1 MSDDPTP
8 ESPGPAPEPAKR
20 QRRTAPLI
28 VSAIAVSVG
37 LFLLVRIFPRPAAKP
52 VAAAPIATIHVA
64 KARSGDI
71 GVYVEALGT
80 VTPLSTV
87 NIYSQVAGVV
97 TAVHYT
103 EGQMIKSGEP
113 LIDVDPRP
121 YEAQLQEAQGTLDH
135 DQGLLAQAKIDLTRY
150 REASVNQSIAR
161 QQLEDQEQTVAQYS
175 GTVKNDL
182 GQVKYAQVQLGYC
195 RITAPVSGRLGLR
208 LVDRGNTIFAGSTT
222 PLLVITQ
229 LQPITVVFNVAEDN
243 LEQVREQVL
252 NPMALPV
259 EALDRTQQKLLAH
272 GHLLAFDNQVDTTTG
287 TVRFRAEFD
296 NRDMSLFP
304 NQFVNARLLVKTLKN
319 VVLVPSA
326 AVQRN
331 GTQTFVYVQNGA
343 SVKSRPV
350 KEIATEADSS
360 AVEGLAAGEVVAI
373 TGFDKL
379 DDGARVTVQAAPSS
393 ASAPAATKP
402 LSEKA
407 PPAAFSN

>member
-8 ESPGPAPEPAKR
+8 ESPGTTPEPAKR
-20 QRRTAPLI
+20 QRRAVPLI
-28 VSAIAVSVG
+28 VSAVAASVG
-37 LFLLVRIFPRPAAKP
+37 LFLLAREFSRPAARS
-52 VAAAPIATIHVA
+52 VAAAPLATIQVA
-64 KARSGDI
+64 HARSGDI
-71 GVYVEALGT
+71 GEYVEALGT

-87 NIYSQVAGVV
+87 NIYSQVTGVV

-113 LIDVDPRP
+113 LIDVDTRP
-121 YEAQLQEAQGTLDH
+121 FEAQLQEAQGTLEH
-135 DQGLLAQAKIDLTRY
+135 DQGLLAQAQIDLKRY

-182 GQVKYAQVQLGYC
+182 GQVKYAQVQLSYC
-195 RITAPVSGRLGLR
+195 RITAPVSGRVGLR

-222 PLLVITQ
+222 PLLVVTQ

-252 NPMALPV
+252 NPTALSV
-259 EALDRTQQKLLAH
+259 EALDRTQQELLGE

-287 TVRFRAEFD
+287 TVRFRAEFA

-304 NQFVNARLLVKTLKN
+304 NQFVNARLLVKTLQN
-319 VVLVPSA
+319 VVLVPAA

-331 GTQTFVYVQNGA
+331 GTQAFVYVQNGDL
-343 SVKSRPV
+343 VKSRPV
-350 KEIATEADSS
+350 KEIATEGNSS

-379 DDGARVTVQAAPSS
+379 DDGARVSVQTPPSS
-393 ASAPAATKP
+393 APSARLTAAPRAP
-402 LSEKA
+402 L
-407 PPAAFSN
+407 